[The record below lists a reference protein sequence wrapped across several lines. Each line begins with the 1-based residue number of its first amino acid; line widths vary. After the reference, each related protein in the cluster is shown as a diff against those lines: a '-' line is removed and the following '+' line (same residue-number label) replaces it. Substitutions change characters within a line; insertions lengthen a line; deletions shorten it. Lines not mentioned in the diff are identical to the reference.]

1 MENLIVQKKNRKIN
15 NLFSSNRKNVMRIDK
30 NGEETTKLFLTDNS
44 LLTA

>member
-1 MENLIVQKKNRKIN
+1 MENLIAQKKNRKIN